1 MVAKLQE
8 DVSKLQ
14 SNYQE
19 KHTVIEQRMKW
30 AVGANPDLNDI
41 FDAYSSAIAEEME
54 SMKVLLAN
62 AKGVCRTANT
72 VLHYEA
78 LRTNQT
84 SESNNSDSAFVALVA
99 ECQNSANLLH
109 TQTANKALSEQELF
123 LFKMNPPKENGLVDF
138 VIDATW
144 IRGTE
149 GAIANRVKGVHDN
162 LSEGNKRMNQVAA
175 SIGQS
180 VNELQRVASIHS
192 KLLADVRSLI
202 ASMNK
207 ADHYDVPQ
215 INNYL
220 TRSTW
225 NGTGRRFT
233 TPTPLASMCVAATV
247 EPGSHPP
254 WFSRFTCSATIPT
267 RRSRTG
273 PLRTQWRNLGR
284 RILNRESKK

>member
-1 MVAKLQE
+1 MNIV
-8 DVSKLQ
+8 
-14 SNYQE
+14 
-19 KHTVIEQRMKW
+19 
-30 AVGANPDLNDI
+30 P
-41 FDAYSSAIAEEME
+41 
-54 SMKVLLAN
+54 
-62 AKGVCRTANT
+62 
-72 VLHYEA
+72 VLHHEA

-144 IRGTE
+144 IRGTGEHLILPFLQTCNNCLDGRCVIFFGSSFPE

-220 TRSTW
+220 TQYR
-225 NGTGRRFT
+225 
-233 TPTPLASMCVAATV
+233 
-247 EPGSHPP
+247 
-254 WFSRFTCSATIPT
+254 
-267 RRSRTG
+267 
-273 PLRTQWRNLGR
+273 
-284 RILNRESKK
+284 